1 MKKFLSYAILFL
13 GFPAVLGAVWTVFVV
28 TMDYRSYAGALAA
41 PPGATIAVCGDSQT
55 KDALDPAVI
64 PGLFNFSTAATTCD
78 QDLLRLQ
85 DVLMANRGKF
95 RYVLI
100 DVSPLK
106 IGYNTE
112 RPVSELNAAR
122 VHALLHLYHLSV
134 NRRDFGSVGALW
146 RDVICTRKYNEFRKS
161 ILRGRPWRSSM
172 AGAFAPDKE
181 KGFLNP
187 KYKAKALE
195 DAKEKADRVN
205 RRPPATPSLPIFG
218 VLAESVGLVRAAGA
232 IPVLTTMPL
241 SAVLRREMD
250 PSRLV
255 AFRAAVQT
263 VARKLDVTW
272 LDYLGTDLSDE
283 LWHDCNHLNRD
294 GAKAFSTIFA
304 KDFAEVA
311 SRHEEGAVHKSAPT
325 VEYAGNFFYVDMPTD
340 LGGLSWA
347 GGDAYWSVRDRDGE
361 LLELSLPADHSKGV
375 LLGPSSSGQG
385 KGLKELRRFKV
396 PGAKDLEGAAWD
408 PLRGSVWVS
417 DEKGPRIVEYIPGK
431 GLGMDVKLPQEFSG
445 VQRNR
450 GLEALEISPDGLD
463 MWTCNENGLPVDD
476 GASVGPSEFLRLTRF
491 SRLTADGEWRVSGQ
505 WAYRP
510 ETPGGL
516 KVRGRARNGVSSLC
530 VMPGGELLVL
540 EREKKGEGENTYITR
555 VYLADLTCATDVR
568 GRRSLGEADFAPVG
582 KRLLYTD
589 DIGRAMYEGMSR
601 GPVLADGSHLLILV
615 SDGIIVREGRSGG
628 MLMTLRF
635 RR

>member
-28 TMDYRSYAGALAA
+28 TMDYRSYMGALPA
-41 PPGATIAVCGDSQT
+41 PSGATVAVCGDSQT
-55 KDALDPAVI
+55 KDALDPSIV

-78 QDLLRLQ
+78 QDILRLQ
-85 DVLMANRGKF
+85 DLLVANRGKF
-95 RYVLI
+95 KYVLL

-106 IGYNTE
+106 VGYSTE

-122 VHALLHLYHLSV
+122 VHALLHFYHLPV

-172 AGAFAPDKE
+172 AGAFAPDKA

-195 DAKEKADRVN
+195 DAKEKASRVN
-205 RRPPATPSLPIFG
+205 RRPLATPSLPIFG

-241 SAVLRREMD
+241 SAALRREMD
-250 PSRLV
+250 PVRLA
-255 AFRAAVQT
+255 AFRAATQT
-263 VARKLDVTW
+263 VARRLDVTW
-272 LDYLGTDLSDE
+272 LDYLGIDLSDE

-304 KDFAEVA
+304 KDFAEVT
-311 SRHEEGAVHKSAPT
+311 SRHEAGATHRGVPS
-325 VEYAGNFFYVDMPTD
+325 VEDVGEFFRVDMPTA

-347 GGDAYWSVRDRDGE
+347 GEDTYWSVCDRGGE
-361 LLELSLPADHSKGV
+361 LLELFLPVNRADGMLMDKATEPKV
-375 LLGPSSSGQG
+375 
-385 KGLKELRRFKV
+385 LRRFKV

-431 GLGMDVKLPQEFSG
+431 GLGMEVNLPQEFRG

-463 MWTCNENGLPVDD
+463 MWTCNENELPVDD
-476 GASVGPSEFLRLTRF
+476 DASVGPSEFLRLTRF
-491 SRLTADGEWRVSGQ
+491 SRSTADGEWRVSGQ
-505 WAYRP
+505 WVYRP

-589 DIGRAMYEGMSR
+589 DTGRAMYEGMSR
-601 GPVLADGSHLLILV
+601 GPVLDDGSYLLLLV
-615 SDGIIVREGRSGG
+615 SDGAIVHDGYSGG

>member
-13 GFPAVLGAVWTVFVV
+13 GFPAVLGAVWTAFVV
-28 TMDYRSYAGALAA
+28 TMDYRSYMGALPA
-41 PPGATIAVCGDSQT
+41 PSGATVAVCGDSQT
-55 KDALDPAVI
+55 KDALDPSIV

-78 QDLLRLQ
+78 QDILRLQ
-85 DVLMANRGKF
+85 DLLVANRGKF
-95 RYVLI
+95 KYVLL

-106 IGYNTE
+106 VGYSTE

-122 VHALLHLYHLSV
+122 VHALLHFYHLPV

-205 RRPPATPSLPIFG
+205 RRPPATPSFPIFG
-218 VLAESVGLVRAAGA
+218 ILAESVGLVRASGA

-241 SAVLRREMD
+241 SAALRREMD
-250 PSRLV
+250 PSRLA
-255 AFRAAVQT
+255 AFRAAVQI
-263 VARKLDVTW
+263 VARRLDVTW

-283 LWHDCNHLNRD
+283 FWHDCNHLNRD

-304 KDFAEVA
+304 KDFAEVT
-311 SRHEEGAVHKSAPT
+311 SRHEAGATHRGVPS
-325 VEYAGNFFYVDMPTD
+325 VEDVGEFFRVDMPTA

-347 GGDAYWSVRDRDGE
+347 GEDTYWSVCDRGGE
-361 LLELSLPADHSKGV
+361 LLELFLPVNRADGMLMDKATEPKV
-375 LLGPSSSGQG
+375 
-385 KGLKELRRFKV
+385 LRRFKV

-417 DEKGPRIVEYIPGK
+417 DEKGPSIVEYIPGK
-431 GLGMDVKLPQEFSG
+431 GLGAAVKLPPEFSG
-445 VQRNR
+445 ARRNR

-463 MWTCNENGLPVDD
+463 LWTCNENELPVDD
-476 GASVGPSEFLRLTRF
+476 AASVGPNEFLRLTRF
-491 SRLTADGEWRVSGQ
+491 SRSTADGEWLVSGQ

-540 EREKKGEGENTYITR
+540 EREKKGKGEHKYITR
-555 VYLADLTCATDVR
+555 VYLADMARATDVR
-568 GRRSLGEADFAPVG
+568 GRRSLDEADFTPVG

-601 GPVLADGSHLLILV
+601 GPVLDDGSHLLILV
-615 SDGIIVREGRSGG
+615 SDGAVVHEGRSGG

>member
-13 GFPAVLGAVWTVFVV
+13 GMPAVLGAVWTAFVV
-28 TMDYRSYAGALAA
+28 TMDYRSYMGALPA
-41 PPGATIAVCGDSQT
+41 PSGATVAVCGDSQT
-55 KDALDPAVI
+55 KDALDPSIV

-78 QDLLRLQ
+78 QDILRLQ
-85 DVLMANRGKF
+85 DLLVANRGKF
-95 RYVLI
+95 KYVLL

-106 IGYNTE
+106 VGYSTE

-122 VHALLHLYHLSV
+122 VHALLHFYHLPV

-205 RRPPATPSLPIFG
+205 RRPPATPSFPIFG
-218 VLAESVGLVRAAGA
+218 ILAESVGLVRASGA

-241 SAVLRREMD
+241 SAALRREMD
-250 PSRLV
+250 PVRLA
-255 AFRAAVQT
+255 AFRAATQT
-263 VARKLDVTW
+263 VARRLDVTW

-304 KDFAEVA
+304 KDFAEVT
-311 SRHEEGAVHKSAPT
+311 SRHEAGATHRGVPS
-325 VEYAGNFFYVDMPTD
+325 VEDVGEFFRVDMPTA

-347 GGDAYWSVRDRDGE
+347 GEDTYWSVCDRGGE
-361 LLELSLPADHSKGV
+361 LLELFLPVNRADGMLMDKATEPKV
-375 LLGPSSSGQG
+375 
-385 KGLKELRRFKV
+385 LRRFKV

-431 GLGMDVKLPQEFSG
+431 GLGMEVNLPQEFRG

-463 MWTCNENGLPVDD
+463 MWTCNENELPVDD
-476 GASVGPSEFLRLTRF
+476 DASVGPSEFLRLTRF
-491 SRLTADGEWRVSGQ
+491 SRSTADGEWRVSGQ

-601 GPVLADGSHLLILV
+601 GPVLDDGSYLLLLV
-615 SDGIIVREGRSGG
+615 SDGAIVHDGYSGG

>member
-1 MKKFLSYAILFL
+1 MKRFLSYAILFL
-13 GFPAVLGAVWTVFVV
+13 SLPVVLGAAWTAFVV
-28 TMDYRSYAGALAA
+28 TADYRSYTGALAA
-41 PPGATIAVCGDSQT
+41 PADAAIAVCGDSQT

-78 QDLLRLQ
+78 QDILRLQ
-85 DVLMANRGKF
+85 DVLVANRGRFK
-95 RYVLI
+95 YVLL

-106 IGYNTE
+106 IGYSTE

-122 VHALLHLYHLSV
+122 VHTLLHLYHLPV

-146 RDVICTRKYNEFRKS
+146 RDVVCTRKYNEFRKS

-187 KYKAKALE
+187 KYREKALA

-205 RRPPATPSLPIFG
+205 RRAPATPSLPMFG

-232 IPVLTTMPL
+232 TPVMTTMPL
-241 SAVLRREMD
+241 SAALRREMD
-250 PSRLV
+250 PSRLA

-263 VARKLDVTW
+263 VARRLDVVW
-272 LDYLGTDLSDE
+272 LDYLGADLPDE

-294 GAKAFSTIFA
+294 GAKAFSKMFA

-311 SRHEEGAVHKSAPT
+311 RRHEEGAAQKGLPS
-325 VEYAGNFFYVDMPTD
+325 VENTGEFFCEDMPID
-340 LGGLSWA
+340 MGGLSWA

-361 LLELSLPADHSKGV
+361 LLELSLPVDRSAGV
-375 LLGPSSSGQG
+375 LLEPDSNGQG
-385 KGLKELRRFKV
+385 RRPKIMRRFKV
-396 PGAKDLEGAAWD
+396 PGARDLEGAAWD
-408 PLRGSVWVS
+408 PLRGSIWVS

-431 GLGMDVKLPQEFSG
+431 GLGMELKLPPEFRR
-445 VQRNR
+445 VRRNR
-450 GLEALEISPDGLD
+450 GLEALEMSPDGLD
-463 MWTCNENGLPVDD
+463 MWTCNENELPADD

-491 SRLTADGEWRVSGQ
+491 SRSTAEGEWHVSGQ

-530 VMPGGELLVL
+530 VMPDGALLVL
-540 EREKKGEGENTYITR
+540 EREKKDEGERSYIAR
-555 VYLADLTCATDVR
+555 VYLADVMCATDVR
-568 GRRSLGEADFAPVG
+568 GRRSLDEADFVPVG
-582 KRLLYTD
+582 KRLLYTAD
-589 DIGRAMYEGMSR
+589 TGSAMFEGMSR
-601 GPVLADGSHLLILV
+601 GPVLDDGSHLLILV
-615 SDGIIVREGRSGG
+615 SDGAAIRNGRSGG
-628 MLMTLRF
+628 MLKTLF
-635 RR
+635 YRR

>member
-13 GFPAVLGAVWTVFVV
+13 GMPAVLGAVWTAFVV
-28 TMDYRSYAGALAA
+28 TMDYRSYMGALPA
-41 PPGATIAVCGDSQT
+41 PSGATVAVCGDSQT
-55 KDALDPAVI
+55 KDALDPSIV

-78 QDLLRLQ
+78 QDILRLQ
-85 DVLMANRGKF
+85 DLLVANRGKF
-95 RYVLI
+95 KYVLL

-106 IGYNTE
+106 VGYSTE

-122 VHALLHLYHLSV
+122 VHALLYFYHLPV

-205 RRPPATPSLPIFG
+205 RRPPATPSFPIFG
-218 VLAESVGLVRAAGA
+218 ILAESVGLVRASGA

-241 SAVLRREMD
+241 SAALRREMD
-250 PSRLV
+250 PVRLA
-255 AFRAAVQT
+255 AFRAATQT
-263 VARKLDVTW
+263 VARRLDVTW

-283 LWHDCNHLNRD
+283 LWHDCNHLNKD

-304 KDFAEVA
+304 KDFAEVV
-311 SRHEEGAVHKSAPT
+311 SRHEEVSAHKSAPT
-325 VEYAGNFFYVDMPTD
+325 VEYAGNLFYVDMPTD

-347 GGDAYWSVRDRDGE
+347 GGDTYWSVRDRDGE

-375 LLGPSSSGQG
+375 LLGPSSGDQV

-431 GLGMDVKLPQEFSG
+431 GLGMEVNLPQEFRG

-463 MWTCNENGLPVDD
+463 MWTCNENELPVDD
-476 GASVGPSEFLRLTRF
+476 DASVGPSEFLRLTRF
-491 SRLTADGEWRVSGQ
+491 SRSTADGEWRVSGQ

-530 VMPGGELLVL
+530 VMPSGELLVL
-540 EREKKGEGENTYITR
+540 EREKKGKGEHKYITR
-555 VYLADLTCATDVR
+555 VYLADMARATDVR
-568 GRRSLGEADFAPVG
+568 GRRSLDEADFTPVG
-582 KRLLYTD
+582 KRLLYTAD
-589 DIGRAMYEGMSR
+589 TGLAMFEGMSR

-615 SDGIIVREGRSGG
+615 SDGAVVHNGRSGG
-628 MLMTLRF
+628 MFMTLRF

>member
-1 MKKFLSYAILFL
+1 MKKFISYAVLFL
-13 GFPAVLGAVWTVFVV
+13 ALPAALGVAWTAFVV
-28 TMDYRSYAGALAA
+28 TMDYRSYMGALPA
-41 PPGATIAVCGDSQT
+41 PSGATVAVCGDSQT
-55 KDALDPAVI
+55 KDALDPALV
-64 PGLFNFSTAATTCD
+64 PGLYNFSTAATTCD
-78 QDLLRLQ
+78 QDILRLQ
-85 DVLMANRGKF
+85 DLLVANRGKF
-95 RYVLI
+95 KYVLL

-106 IGYNTE
+106 VGYSTD

-122 VHALLHLYHLSV
+122 VHAFLHLYHLPV

-146 RDVICTRKYNEFRKS
+146 RDVVCTRKYNEFRKS

-195 DAKEKADRVN
+195 DAKDKAGRVN
-205 RRPPATPSLPIFG
+205 RRPPATPSFPIFG
-218 VLAESVGLVRAAGA
+218 ILAESVGLVRAAGA

-241 SAVLRREMD
+241 SGALRREMD
-250 PSRLV
+250 PARLA
-255 AFRAAVQT
+255 AFRAATQT
-263 VARKLDVTW
+263 VARRLDVTW

-304 KDFAEVA
+304 KDFAEVT
-311 SRHEEGAVHKSAPT
+311 SRHEAGATHRGVPS
-325 VEYAGNFFYVDMPTD
+325 VEDVGEFFRVDMPTA

-347 GGDAYWSVRDRDGE
+347 GEDTYWSVCDRGGE
-361 LLELSLPADHSKGV
+361 LLELFLPVNRADGMLMDKATEPKV
-375 LLGPSSSGQG
+375 
-385 KGLKELRRFKV
+385 LRRFKV

-417 DEKGPRIVEYIPGK
+417 DEKGPSIVEYIPGK
-431 GLGMDVKLPQEFSG
+431 GLGAAVKLPPEFRG

-463 MWTCNENGLPVDD
+463 MWTCNENELPVDD
-476 GASVGPSEFLRLTRF
+476 DASVGPSEFLRLTRF
-491 SRLTADGEWRVSGQ
+491 SRSTADGEWLVSGQ

-601 GPVLADGSHLLILV
+601 GPVLDDGSYLLLLV
-615 SDGIIVREGRSGG
+615 SDGAIVDGYSGG

>member
-1 MKKFLSYAILFL
+1 MKKFLSYVILFL
-13 GFPAVLGAVWTVFVV
+13 GMPAVLGAVWTAFVV
-28 TMDYRSYAGALAA
+28 TMDYRSYMGALPA
-41 PPGATIAVCGDSQT
+41 PSGATVAVCGDSQT
-55 KDALDPAVI
+55 KDALDPSIV

-78 QDLLRLQ
+78 QDILRLQ
-85 DVLMANRGKF
+85 DLLVANRGKF
-95 RYVLI
+95 KYVLL

-106 IGYNTE
+106 VGYSTE

-122 VHALLHLYHLSV
+122 VHALLHFYHLPV

-205 RRPPATPSLPIFG
+205 RRPPATPSFPIFG
-218 VLAESVGLVRAAGA
+218 ILAESVGLVRASGA

-241 SAVLRREMD
+241 SAALRREMD
-250 PSRLV
+250 PVRLA
-255 AFRAAVQT
+255 AFRAATQT
-263 VARKLDVTW
+263 VARRLDVTW

-304 KDFAEVA
+304 KDFAEVT
-311 SRHEEGAVHKSAPT
+311 SRHEAGATHRGVPS
-325 VEYAGNFFYVDMPTD
+325 VEDVGEFFRVDMPTA

-347 GGDAYWSVRDRDGE
+347 GEDTYWSVCDRGGE
-361 LLELSLPADHSKGV
+361 LLELFLPVNRADGMLMDKATEPKV
-375 LLGPSSSGQG
+375 
-385 KGLKELRRFKV
+385 LRRFKV

-431 GLGMDVKLPQEFSG
+431 GLGMEVNLPQEFRG

-463 MWTCNENGLPVDD
+463 MWTCNENELPVDD
-476 GASVGPSEFLRLTRF
+476 DASVGPSEFLRLTRF
-491 SRLTADGEWRVSGQ
+491 SRSTADGEWRVSGQ

-601 GPVLADGSHLLILV
+601 GPVLDDGSYLLLLV
-615 SDGIIVREGRSGG
+615 SDGAIVHDGYSGG

>member
-1 MKKFLSYAILFL
+1 MKKFVSYAILFL
-13 GFPAVLGAVWTVFVV
+13 GLPALLGAAWTAFVV
-28 TMDYRSYAGALAA
+28 VADYRSYAGALAA

-85 DVLMANRGKF
+85 DVLVANRGKF
-95 RYVLI
+95 RYVLL

-161 ILRGRPWRSSM
+161 ILRGRKWRSSM

-181 KGFLNP
+181 RGFLNP
-187 KYKAKALE
+187 RHREKALA
-195 DAKEKADRVN
+195 DAREKANRVN
-205 RRPPATPSLPIFG
+205 GRAPAAPSLPIFG

-232 IPVLTTMPL
+232 TPVLTTMPL
-241 SAVLRREMD
+241 SAALRREMD
-250 PSRLV
+250 PSRLA

-263 VARKLDVTW
+263 VARRLDVVW

-294 GAKAFSTIFA
+294 GAKAFSKIFA
-304 KDFAEVA
+304 GDFAEAARRHDDGAA
-311 SRHEEGAVHKSAPT
+311 SKSAPT
-325 VEYAGNFFYVDMPTD
+325 IERAGDFFYEDMPTD
-340 LGGLSWA
+340 LGGISWA
-347 GGDAYWSVRDRDGE
+347 GDDTYWSVRDRGGE
-361 LLELSLPADHSKGV
+361 LLELSLPAGRSDGV
-375 LLGPSSSGQG
+375 LAGHAPDGRRKGPV
-385 KGLKELRRFKV
+385 ELRRFKV
-396 PGAKDLEGAAWD
+396 PGARDLEGAAWD

-417 DEKGPRIVEYIPGK
+417 DEKGPRIVEFVPGK
-431 GLGMDVKLPQEFSG
+431 GLGMAVGLPQEFRD
-445 VQRNR
+445 VRRNR

-463 MWTCNENGLPVDD
+463 MWTCNENELPVDD

-491 SRLTADGEWRVSGQ
+491 SRSTVDGEWRVSGQ

-510 ETPGGL
+510 ESPGGL

-530 VMPGGELLVL
+530 VMPDGALLVL
-540 EREKKGEGENTYITR
+540 EREKKGEGEHAYVMR
-555 VYLADLTCATDVR
+555 VYLADVMCATDVR

-582 KRLLYTD
+582 KRLLYAADT
-589 DIGRAMYEGMSR
+589 GRAMFEGLSR
-601 GPVLADGSHLLILV
+601 GPVLEDGSHLLVLV
-615 SDGIIVREGRSGG
+615 SDGAVVRNGRSGG
-628 MLMTLRF
+628 VFLTLRF